1 MLEVTEKAAVELKK
15 HLKEE
20 EKFVRIYVSGVG

>member
-15 HLKEE
+15 YLKEDGP
-20 EKFVRIYVSGVG
+20 FVRIYISGVG